1 MSRAR
6 RAVVLFNPTSGRG
19 TGEPAAR
26 SAGEALADAGWET
39 ELLPTAGPG
48 DATRIG
54 LEAEAERLVIVG
66 GDGTL
71 REAAEGVLQ
80 AGRQL
85 ELGFVPR
92 GNATVVARDLRIPL
106 GVEGAVRTLVEGRP
120 RPLDIVRANG
130 RFVLAMVGLGYDAR
144 VVHRIH
150 AARSRPRLRHWY
162 RLHADSL
169 YGVLGA
175 TSLMGRYRSTF
186 RVEVDGESLGGGFRH
201 GVVCNVETY
210 AKGWAMTPGADVGDG
225 LLDWSLRRGSGPL
238 LGSAVMAA
246 AALRRRGPA
255 WLTQRGHGKR
265 VVLEA
270 EAGALEWQADGDPQE
285 PVDRLELEVQP
296 SALRL
301 VAP

>member
-1 MSRAR
+1 MR
-6 RAVVLFNPTSGRG
+6 RVIVLHNPTAGRG
-19 TGEPAAR
+19 TGEAT
-26 SAGEALADAGWET
+26 ALLVGKVLGSAGWEV
-39 ELLPTAGPG
+39 ELQPTQGPG

-54 LEAEAERLVIVG
+54 READADRLVVVG

-71 REAAEGVLQ
+71 REAAEGILI
-80 AGRQL
+80 AGREL

-92 GNATVVARDLRIPL
+92 GNANVVAREVDIPL

-186 RVEVDGESLGGGFRH
+186 GVEVDGESLGGGFRH

-255 WLTQRGHGKR
+255 WLTQRGQGKR
-265 VVLEA
+265 IVLEA
-270 EAGALEWQADGDPQE
+270 EGEALEWQADGDPQE

>member
-1 MSRAR
+1 MSRVR
-6 RAVVLFNPTSGRG
+6 QAVVLFNPTSGRG
-19 TGEPAAR
+19 TGESAAR

-54 LEAEAERLVIVG
+54 LEADAERLVIVG

-92 GNATVVARDLRIPL
+92 GNANVVARDLRIPL
-106 GVEGAVRTLVEGRP
+106 GVEGAVRTLVEGQP

-255 WLTQRGHGKR
+255 WLTRRGQGRR

-270 EAGALEWQADGDPQE
+270 EGEALEWQADGDPQE
-285 PVDRLELEVQP
+285 PVARLELEVQP

>member
-1 MSRAR
+1 MSRVR

-19 TGEPAAR
+19 TGESAAR

-54 LEAEAERLVIVG
+54 LEADAERLVIVG

-92 GNATVVARDLRIPL
+92 GNANVVARDLRIPL
-106 GVEGAVRTLVEGRP
+106 GVEGSVRTLVEGQP

-255 WLTQRGHGKR
+255 WLTRRGQGRR

-270 EAGALEWQADGDPQE
+270 EGEALEWQADGDPQE
-285 PVDRLELEVQP
+285 PVARLELEVQP

-301 VAP
+301 VVT

>member
-1 MSRAR
+1 MSRVR

-19 TGEPAAR
+19 TGESAAR

-54 LEAEAERLVIVG
+54 LEADAERLVIVG

-92 GNATVVARDLRIPL
+92 GNANVVARDLRIPL
-106 GVEGAVRTLVEGRP
+106 GVEGSVRTLVEGQP

-255 WLTQRGHGKR
+255 WLTRRGQGRR

-270 EAGALEWQADGDPQE
+270 EGEALEWQADGDPQE
-285 PVDRLELEVQP
+285 PVARLELEVQP

>member
-1 MSRAR
+1 MSRVR

-19 TGEPAAR
+19 TGESAAR

-54 LEAEAERLVIVG
+54 LEADAERLVIVG

-92 GNATVVARDLRIPL
+92 GNANVVARDLRIPL
-106 GVEGAVRTLVEGRP
+106 GVEGAVRTLVEGQP

-255 WLTQRGHGKR
+255 WLTRRGQGRR

-270 EAGALEWQADGDPQE
+270 EGEALEWQADGDPQE
-285 PVDRLELEVQP
+285 PVARLELEVQP